1 MYYLSFQEEVLVN
14 TTDQKLGFGGY
25 VAQVLLKAAGPGLK
39 QECDRVQNPIP
50 IGDVV
55 TTGAHNLQ
63 SRHVIHVVLPRY
75 DGANSELV
83 SEKIIN
89 TIHSHIQCT
98 CMYNYVQKAL
108 NHYYY

>member
-39 QECDRVQNPIP
+39 QECDQFQKPIP

-55 TTGAHNLQ
+55 TTRAHNLQ
-63 SRHVIHVVLPRY
+63 SKRIIHVVLPGY

-83 SEKIIN
+83 SPF
-89 TIHSHIQCT
+89 
-98 CMYNYVQKAL
+98 
-108 NHYYY
+108 